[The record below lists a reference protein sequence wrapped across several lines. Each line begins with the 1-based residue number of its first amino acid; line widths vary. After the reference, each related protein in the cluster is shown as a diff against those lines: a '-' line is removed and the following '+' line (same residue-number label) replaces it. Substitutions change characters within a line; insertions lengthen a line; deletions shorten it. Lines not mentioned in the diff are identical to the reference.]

1 MPGTNANHVAIIGGG
16 VIGAM
21 CAWNLVQAGCQVTI
35 IDRDKFGAACSH
47 GNCGYIVPSHVL
59 PLTQPGAIRSTIK
72 DMMKRNSPFAVK
84 PRFSLDALSW
94 FWNFSRR
101 CNHDSM
107 MEAAHGLHA
116 MLQSSMQLYKELIQS
131 ENIECEWREVGL
143 LTVYDTE
150 VGFNAFEKTNR
161 LLQENFGVS
170 ATPYDAAAMVELEPA
185 LKPGFGGGWHFE
197 GDCHMRPEKFMAVMK
212 ERLAAKGVNIVEQ
225 VSIDHFVRENGA
237 AKAIS
242 GSGQTYDADQFIVAA
257 GAMTPFLNK
266 HLGCKIPI
274 QPGKGY
280 SLTMPTPERMPKIPL
295 IFHDSH
301 VGITPMDTK
310 YRIGSTMEFVGY
322 DTSINAKRLNLLKD
336 AAIKY
341 LHDPLCD
348 PIEETWFG
356 WRPMT
361 WDGKPI
367 VDRSPA
373 MKNVWIASGHNM
385 IGLSMATATGR
396 LVREM
401 MLGETPHLDPSH
413 YSVAR
418 LRK

>member
-1 MPGTNANHVAIIGGG
+1 
-16 VIGAM
+16 
-21 CAWNLVQAGCQVTI
+21 
-35 IDRDKFGAACSH
+35 
-47 GNCGYIVPSHVL
+47 
-59 PLTQPGAIRSTIK
+59 
-72 DMMKRNSPFAVK
+72 
-84 PRFSLDALSW
+84 
-94 FWNFSRR
+94 
-101 CNHDSM
+101 

-225 VSIDHFVRENGA
+225 VSVDHFVRENGA

-242 GSGQTYDADQFIVAA
+242 GSGQTYDADQFVVAT

-301 VGITPMDTK
+301 VGITPMETK

-418 LRK
+418 LQK